1 MITTNNNGLRR
12 IAAGIQIGTP
22 KQLATLGGVVA
33 LFATIVDARAVLINQ
48 GNFNMVQSPDAAAA
62 PQAGTVVGHLVS
74 NFGPSSGGSTTF
86 FGTLESYVVKR
97 TAASVING
105 TGFNAGG
112 LDFWVQLSLDTVQS
126 VPAADLSRMT
136 YSPFASL
143 VGGPIDAEFLNV
155 VGLVNGAVPTFSGV
169 ESAGTQIPYTVQD
182 SAGNVVAWDW
192 TLLNQP
198 DHSMTFANPMS
209 KWLVL
214 HTNDT
219 QFGQVDAAI
228 LDGGQ
233 STARTF
239 APVPEPAAGL
249 FGLAITGVLGLVRNR
264 NKRCAQGIAA

>member
-1 MITTNNNGLRR
+1 MITTNNKRLRQT
-12 IAAGIQIGTP
+12 AAGKRIGTP
-22 KQLATLGGVVA
+22 KQIATLAGMVA
-33 LFATIVDARAVLINQ
+33 LLAMTIDARAVLINQ
-48 GNFNMVQSPDAAAA
+48 ANFNMVESPDAAAA

-97 TAASVING
+97 TAGNTING
-105 TGFNAGG
+105 TAFSAGG
-112 LDFWVQLSLDTVQS
+112 LDFWVQLSLDTTQS
-126 VPAADLSRMT
+126 AAGADLSRMT
-136 YSPFASL
+136 YSPFASQ

-155 VGLVNGAVPTFSGV
+155 VGLVNGAVPGFSGV

-182 SAGNVVAWDW
+182 STGNVVGWDW

-198 DHSMTFANPMS
+198 DNSMNFANPMS

-219 QFGQVDAAI
+219 QFGQIDAAI

-239 APVPEPAAGL
+239 APVPEPASGL
-249 FGLAITGVLGLVRNR
+249 FGLAITAALGLVRSR
-264 NKRCAQGIAA
+264 KRSTDGSGS